1 MMHLKKLKQKIA
13 GGEDSRTQFKQDI
26 RSVDSLAAEMAAFA
40 NSEGGAIYIGVA
52 DDSSTPG
59 LSMKDVGRIN
69 QLISNASSQH
79 IRSPLTVHTE
89 NVPMENNRVVIILT
103 VPKGIDKPYFDRH
116 GVIWLKTGADK
127 RRINSKEELRRL
139 FQSVDIFHADEVPTK
154 AGIDKLDRI
163 RFRDFLQDIYD
174 MDLPERPDALLALL
188 QNMNLACNE
197 GTLNLAGVL
206 LFSERPEWI
215 KPEFIIKAVSYP
227 GNNVAVTRY
236 LDHED
241 ISGPFKKMFE
251 NALAFI
257 MRNIKKIQAG
267 QNVNFPGEPEIP
279 QIVFEELIVNALIH
293 RDYFISAAIRIFIFD
308 DRIEI
313 ISPGHLP
320 NNLTI
325 EKIRAGNSNIRNP
338 ILASFVSKKLMPYR
352 GLGSGIRRVLEKW
365 PEINFDDD
373 RNGCTFKVI
382 IFRPEIKDGPKP
394 DGPGHDG
401 PEQNGPESNG
411 PGPKQNGPEPDGPKQ
426 DGPEP
431 DGPKQNGPEQNGPE
445 SNGPG
450 PKQNGPEPD
459 GPKQNGPEQNGPKQN
474 GPESNGPGP
483 KQNGP
488 EPDGPKQNGPEPD
501 GPKQNG
507 PEPDG
512 PEPDG
517 PEPDGPENINDIQI
531 QILNYIRNN
540 TDASYED
547 LIKVFRKGRSTIKR
561 YIQKLKKAGV
571 LQRVGATKT
580 GHWKVLEYRS
590 DWVQEKRRRS

>member
-1 MMHLKKLKQKIA
+1 MMHLTKLKQKIA

-241 ISGPFKKMFE
+241 ISGPLKKMFE
-251 NALAFI
+251 DALAFI

-382 IFRPEIKDGPKP
+382 VFRPEIKDGPKQDGPEP
-394 DGPGHDG
+394 DGPKQD
-401 PEQNGPESNG
+401 
-411 PGPKQNGPEPDGPKQ
+411 GPKQDGPEPDGPKQ

-431 DGPKQNGPEQNGPE
+431 DGP
-445 SNGPG
+445 
-450 PKQNGPEPD
+450 EPD
-459 GPKQNGPEQNGPKQN
+459 GPKQ
-474 GPESNGPGP
+474 
-483 KQNGP
+483 
-488 EPDGPKQNGPEPD
+488 
-501 GPKQNG
+501 
-507 PEPDG
+507 
-512 PEPDG
+512 DG
-517 PEPDGPENINDIQI
+517 PEPDGPENSNDIQI
-531 QILNYIRNN
+531 QILNYIRHN

-590 DWVQEKRRRS
+590 D